1 MSSLNASKTRI
12 PPDTFNRVAYNGERV
27 EIHHRSGASLFLISA
42 EDMELL
48 ETAEDLLDLQA
59 VHKALEEMKAKGESP
74 LAWDEA
80 KKRLGL

>member
-12 PPDTFNRVAYNGERV
+12 PPDTFNRVVYNGERV
-27 EIHHRSGASLFLISA
+27 EIHHRSGASLYLVSA

-48 ETAEDLLDLQA
+48 ETAEDLFDLRQA
-59 VHKALEEMKAKGESP
+59 HQALEEMKATGESP
-74 LAWDEA
+74 IAWDEA